1 MNALRDHFG
10 LAGLIPR
17 ERRHMFW
24 RPPRTTAG
32 EPRHWFS
39 DTSLNEVGMSELAAR
54 TIYRILNLFP
64 QVGSAANDRDDKRW

>member
-1 MNALRDHFG
+1 
-10 LAGLIPR
+10 
-17 ERRHMFW
+17 MFW